1 MNDWLRLSRWGRAR
15 PIGLMALIALGALWL
30 SLFPI
35 TGRVGAQSTAQPAS
49 TQAAATRTPF
59 SNPTATPPTQGG
71 NGANTFHV
79 YCMPCHGDLGQGL
92 TDEFRNREYPPED
105 VNCWKSGCHGARPY
119 ENGFT
124 LPITIPMLIGPG
136 ALAKFQTA
144 QELYGFIRGAMPFN
158 APGSLTDTQYVNL
171 TAFLLEG
178 NQIVPAGV
186 QLNTNTLVTI
196 KLRGGTSAPDQSV
209 PPDGD
214 TSGLW
219 IGLIIF
225 VGAATLLSILT
236 RPRRNRDRGS
246 GNGE

>member
-1 MNDWLRLSRWGRAR
+1 MNDWLRLSRWGRLR
-15 PIGLMALIALGALWL
+15 PIGLVALIALGALGL
-30 SLFPI
+30 SLCLI
-35 TGRVGAQSTAQPAS
+35 AGRVEAQPNA
-49 TQAAATRTPF
+49 QPAATRTPF

-71 NGANTFHV
+71 NGANTFYV
-79 YCMPCHGDLGQGL
+79 YCMPCHGDVGQGL

-124 LPITIPMLIGPG
+124 LPMTIPLLIGPG

-158 APGSLTDTQYVNL
+158 APGSLTDTQYVNV

-186 QLNTNTLVTI
+186 QLNTSALAAI
-196 KLRGGTSAPDQSV
+196 KLREGLPSPDDGNTS
-209 PPDGD
+209 
-214 TSGLW
+214 LW

-225 VGAATLLSILT
+225 AGIATLLSILT
-236 RPRRNRDRGS
+236 RPRRNKNRGTGNRD
-246 GNGE
+246 